1 MSDELASTYHPWEA
15 GGDPFASTRDA
26 ETLPTQTYRYP
37 LSGASDILRKVSE
50 SENQKD
56 ALKKLDIADDASHIN
71 AESDLVLQHEIGRG
85 GVGIVSSAEQVSL
98 NRDIA
103 IKSLR
108 ADRDS
113 TSARSQL
120 IYEARIQARLN
131 HPGIPPVH
139 IIGADSRGNPVL
151 GMQLVQGE
159 CWTDTLIRDGQ
170 QLDSGLET
178 PLLQHLQL
186 LSRICEAI
194 AFAHDQGVIHRD
206 IKPGNV
212 MLGKFGEVYLVDWGL
227 AAELDENGKFAPPGF
242 TGTPAYAAPEMIH
255 RGALLDIRTD
265 IYLLG
270 STLYEIITGQPPHS
284 GDTIKEVFERI
295 DLHEELKFPSWIP
308 TELADICRRT
318 LEADPDDRFQT
329 VHSLL
334 TEIRLYMER
343 HQSIGMLDRV
353 RDHVARLDEM
363 VEANVDHDR
372 IEDLGQICRAMLEA
386 LRVQL
391 PDLEEINQLH
401 QHCSVVMINR
411 MIESKN
417 IGAARIMLESI
428 PPSPETEALRERVA
442 ALAGRMLAK
451 PTHIATN
458 VQLMLTEELVQAKQE
473 IAELKARLKES

>member
-1 MSDELASTYHPWEA
+1 MTDELASTFYPWDP
-15 GGDPFASTRDA
+15 GSDPFATTRDA
-26 ETLPTQTYRYP
+26 STLATETHRHPHD
-37 LSGASDILRKVSE
+37 GASDILKHVS
-50 SENQKD
+50 D
-56 ALKKLDIADDASHIN
+56 AELQNASLKKLKISNIPNTVDN
-71 AESDLVLQHEIGRG
+71 ECDLVVQHEIGRG
-85 GVGIVSSAEQVSL
+85 GVGIVSSAEQISL
-98 NRDIA
+98 NRHIA

-113 TSARSQL
+113 STARSQL

-139 IIGADSRGNPVL
+139 IMGSDSRGNPVL
-151 GMQLVQGE
+151 GMQLVLGE
-159 CWTDTLIRDGQ
+159 CWSDSLIRDGQ
-170 QLDSGLET
+170 QLDSGLEI

-186 LSRICEAI
+186 LTRICEAI

-212 MLGKFGEVYLVDWGL
+212 MLGNFGEVYLVDWGL
-227 AAELDENGKFAPPGF
+227 AAQLGEDGTFTPPGF

-255 RGALLDIRTD
+255 RGSVLDTRTD

-270 STLYEIITGQPPHS
+270 STLYEIITGKPPHS
-284 GDTIKEVFERI
+284 GETIKEVFEKI
-295 DLHEELKFPSWIP
+295 DLQEELEFPSWIP
-308 TELADICRRT
+308 NELADICRRS
-318 LEADPDDRFQT
+318 LDADPAKRFQT
-329 VHSLL
+329 AHSLL

-353 RDHVARLDEM
+353 RMHVSRLDEM
-363 VEANVDHDR
+363 VEEHAEHDR
-372 IEDLGQICRAMLEA
+372 IEDLGQTCRAMLEA

-401 QHCSVVMINR
+401 NHCSIVMVNR

-428 PPSPETEALRERVA
+428 PSSPEVDILRQRVS
-442 ALAGRMLAK
+442 ALAARMLAK
-451 PTHIATN
+451 PTHMATN
-458 VQLMLTEELVQAKQE
+458 VQLMLTEQLIQAKEE
-473 IAELKARLKES
+473 IAELKSRLNE